1 MVEQLI
7 NKELLKKGVYLD
19 NSTVFENLV
28 ALTNQLFETP
38 ILSIC
43 RIEDKKLNYHY
54 LQGINF
60 EAIPSINLFA
70 NYCLRKKDHLIIPDF
85 KNHHISDLT
94 IDQGP
99 NTQFL
104 FYAGIPL
111 YNELEELIGLFEIA
125 DFVPRDFSENQTK
138 QLKLIAKQI
147 QQELLVDSKLKS
159 WENDLLAYSVS
170 SNILFCFVDQSF
182 KIINFNKLFAS
193 FINIHFEKTVEK
205 GADIIQYIPM
215 NYRTYFTKSLDLA
228 MEGKDSEVE
237 QFKKYND
244 VQSLWIDTFTCIKDS
259 SDNFIGVAIRS
270 KEIVAETNKTKDY
283 EANDHRN
290 NLLLQELEESWW
302 DKDFIKNETFYSP
315 KWWEMLGL
323 KPDTTQSK
331 NDHWKTY
338 LHPDDIVK
346 FEKFN
351 SSTDFK
357 NRTSFEIEL
366 RLRHANGYYIPVLS
380 AGKILKNEEGE
391 IIRVFGSNID
401 LTRIKKAEEQADE
414 SKSNLL
420 TIFNH
425 APTAMLIARPDD
437 GLIIMVNK
445 ELQSLAEA
453 DAVDL
458 IGMYTTDFYA
468 YNFERDLFMSVMEEK
483 GSVKNLELRIK
494 KKDGSI
500 ANCLVSSE
508 MITWKGEKM
517 LLSGFIDI
525 TERKKSES
533 LLIQNEERFRSLY
546 NRTPVM
552 LHSLNQNGDFVSVS
566 DYWLAKL
573 GYQRLQIIGKNIG
586 DFFTKA
592 SFKDSV
598 KVRIPELNKRGYDFD
613 IPYQVIKRNG
623 EIMDV
628 LVSTI
633 IEKSPDQNEFRY
645 LAVMQDVTERK
656 KLDEALQQSEDN
668 LRTIFENTNIGY
680 ALLDA
685 DFFIVS
691 FNSMMQKFA
700 QNDLHKTLYLHT
712 FSVLYFAEARQ
723 AALTAALKSVLEGQ
737 TVSYEINYIQ
747 PDGSDKWY
755 KMNMFPVFN
764 KKSVASGIVMAVE
777 DINETKLKEIHLSK
791 VVKEITDYKLAL
803 DESSI
808 VIISDENGIITYAN
822 ENCLK
827 ITEYSLDDI
836 LGKNINFLDS
846 GYHNKAYFT
855 EMWDTIQSGNI
866 WKGELRNK
874 NNSEHY
880 FWVDCTIVPF
890 VDINKKLY
898 QYISIQ
904 RDITKTKNA
913 EIELNK
919 SFSLVN
925 EQNKRLLNFSYIVSH
940 NLRSHTSNIISIL
953 NFLEKED
960 TVAEKSELL
969 QHLKRVSLS
978 LNDTLYNL
986 NEVVSIR
993 NNMNMVME
1001 PLNLREYILQALGVL
1016 SEQIIQKNVMI
1027 ENEVPE
1033 NTLVN
1038 YNPAYLESVVLNFIS
1053 NAIKYSSPERQ
1064 PRIVLSITHENGS
1077 MILNVIDN
1085 GIGIDMKKNGDKL
1098 FGMYKTFNN
1107 NPDARGIGLFITK
1120 NQIDA
1125 MGGKVEVES
1134 EIGKG
1139 TSFKIYF
1146 ANSNA

>member
-7 NKELLKKGVYLD
+7 NKELFKKGVYSD
-19 NSTVFENLV
+19 NFSVFENLIE
-28 ALTNQLFETP
+28 LTNQLFESP
-38 ILSIC
+38 YLSIC
-43 RIEDKKLNYHY
+43 GIEGGNLNYYY
-54 LQGINF
+54 LQGLDF
-60 EAIPSINLFA
+60 ESVPKFNSHAIE
-70 NYCLRKKDHLIIPDF
+70 CLSTKKYLI
-85 KNHHISDLT
+85 ISDLHNHIT
-94 IDQGP
+94 FDGAADQG
-99 NTQFL
+99 TYAQFL
-104 FYAGIPL
+104 FYAGFPL
-111 YNELEELIGLFEIA
+111 QNAQGELIGLFEIA
-125 DFVPRDFSENQTK
+125 DFKTRNFTEKQIK
-138 QLKLIAKQI
+138 QLTLISKQI
-147 QQELLVDSKLKS
+147 QQELLMNNTLKLWK
-159 WENDLLAYSVS
+159 NDLLAYSVS
-170 SNILFCFVDQSF
+170 ANSLFCFIDKSF
-182 KIINFNKLFAS
+182 KIINFNHVFAS
-193 FINIHFEKTVEK
+193 FIKKHFEKMVLK
-205 GADIIQYIPM
+205 GDDIIQYIPE
-215 NYRTYFTKSLDLA
+215 NYLKFFMESLNQA
-228 MEGKDSEVE
+228 FEGKDSEVE
-237 QFKKYND
+237 QLKFYGET
-244 VQSLWIDTFTCIKDS
+244 QSLWIDGFTCIKDTS
-259 SDNFIGVAIRS
+259 NNFIGVVIRS
-270 KEIVAETNKTKDY
+270 REITAEKNAIKEY
-283 EANDHRN
+283 EANDYRK

-302 DKDFIKNETFYSP
+302 DKDYIKNETFYSP

-323 KPDTTQSK
+323 KPDVTKK
-331 NDHWKTY
+331 NNEHWKTY
-338 LHPDDIVK
+338 LHPEDIVK
-346 FEKFN
+346 FEKFISN
-351 SSTDFK
+351 TDFK

-366 RLRHANGYYIPVLS
+366 RLRHTEGYYIPVLS
-380 AGKILKNEEGE
+380 TGKILKNETGE

-401 LTRIKKAEEQADE
+401 LTRIKKAEEFADE

-425 APTAMLIARPDD
+425 APTAMLIARPED

-458 IGMYTTDFYA
+458 IGMYTTEFYA
-468 YNFERDLFMSVMEEK
+468 FNFERDLFMQVMEEK

-500 ANCLVSSE
+500 AICLVSSE
-508 MITWKGEKM
+508 MIMWKGEKM
-517 LLSGFIDI
+517 LLFGFIDI
-525 TERKKSES
+525 SERKKSES

-586 DFFTKA
+586 EFFTKA

-623 EIMDV
+623 EVMDV

-668 LRTIFENTNIGY
+668 LRTIFENTNVGY

-685 DFFIVS
+685 DLFIVS

-723 AALTAALKSVLEGQ
+723 LGLTAALKSVLDGE

-747 PDGSDKWY
+747 TDGSDRWY

-808 VIISDENGIITYAN
+808 VIITDEKGIITYAN
-822 ENCLK
+822 ANCLK
-827 ITEYSLDDI
+827 ITEYPLDVI
-836 LGKNINFLDS
+836 LGKNFNFLDS
-846 GYHNKAYFT
+846 GYHSKEFFE
-855 EMWDTIQSGNI
+855 EMWETIQSGNI

-874 NNSEHY
+874 SNSEHY

-898 QYISIQ
+898 QYIAIQ

-1016 SEQIIQKNVMI
+1016 SEQIIQKNVNI
-1027 ENEVPE
+1027 INDVPE

-1038 YNPAYLESVVLNFIS
+1038 FNPAYFESVVLNFIS
-1053 NAIKYSSPERQ
+1053 NAIKYSSPVRQ
-1064 PRIVLSITHENGS
+1064 PKIMLSISHENGS
-1077 MILNVIDN
+1077 MIFNVIDN

-1134 EIGKG
+1134 ELGKG
-1139 TSFKIYF
+1139 TRFKIYF
-1146 ANSNA
+1146 AN

>member
-7 NKELLKKGVYLD
+7 NKEHFKKGVLIE
-19 NSTVFENLV
+19 NSLAFVHLIE
-28 ALTNQLFETP
+28 LTNQLFETP
-38 ILSIC
+38 FLSIC
-43 RIEDKKLNYHY
+43 SIDNGKLNFNF
-54 LQGINF
+54 LQGVDFNQISDTN
-60 EAIPSINLFA
+60 PFA
-70 NYCLRKKDHLIIPDF
+70 NYCTRKKIVLIIRENNKTDF
-85 KNHHISDLT
+85 FELANLQKPYSD
-94 IDQGP
+94 
-99 NTQFL
+99 FH
-104 FYAGIPL
+104 FYCGVPL
-111 YNELEELIGLFEIA
+111 LNELGEIIGVFEIA
-125 DFVPRDFSENQTK
+125 DFEQREFSEKQIA
-138 QLKLIAKQI
+138 QLKLIAKQ
-147 QQELLVDSKLKS
+147 
-159 WENDLLAYSVS
+159 VS
-170 SNILFCFVDQSF
+170 QVL
-182 KIINFNKLFAS
+182 
-193 FINIHFEKTVEK
+193 T
-205 GADIIQYIPM
+205 
-215 NYRTYFTKSLDLA
+215 NYLT
-228 MEGKDSEVE
+228 
-237 QFKKYND
+237 Q
-244 VQSLWIDTFTCIKDS
+244 
-259 SDNFIGVAIRS
+259 
-270 KEIVAETNKTKDY
+270 
-283 EANDHRN
+283 
-290 NLLLQELEESWW
+290 
-302 DKDFIKNETFYSP
+302 YSP
-315 KWWEMLGL
+315 E
-323 KPDTTQSK
+323 
-331 NDHWKTY
+331 N
-338 LHPDDIVK
+338 I
-346 FEKFN
+346 
-351 SSTDFK
+351 ST
-357 NRTSFEIEL
+357 
-366 RLRHANGYYIPVLS
+366 V
-380 AGKILKNEEGE
+380 
-391 IIRVFGSNID
+391 NID
-401 LTRIKKAEEQADE
+401 ISRIEKAEFNAKE
-414 SKSNLL
+414 SENNLL

-425 APTAMLIARPDD
+425 APTAMLIARPGD

-458 IGMYTTDFYA
+458 IGMYTTEFYA
-468 YNFERDLFMSVMEEK
+468 YNFERDLFLSIMNDK
-483 GSVKNLELRIK
+483 GTVKNLELRIK
-494 KKDGSI
+494 KKDGTI

-508 MITWKGEKM
+508 KIVWKGEEM

-525 TERKKSES
+525 SERKKSES

-552 LHSLNQNGDFVSVS
+552 LHSLNQHGDFVSVS

-573 GYQRLQIIGKNIG
+573 GYQRMQIIGKNIS

-592 SFKDSV
+592 SFKDSI
-598 KVRIPELNKRGYDFD
+598 KIRIPELIKRGYDFD

-623 EIMDV
+623 EVMDV

-633 IEKSPDQNEFRY
+633 IEKTPDQNEIRY

-656 KLDEALQQSEDN
+656 KIDEALQQSEDN
-668 LRTIFENTNIGY
+668 LRTIFENTNVGY

-685 DFFIVS
+685 DLFIVS

-700 QNDLHKTLYLHT
+700 QEDLHKTLYLHT
-712 FSVLYFAEARQ
+712 FSILYFSEARQ
-723 AALTAALKSVLEGQ
+723 AGLASALKAVLEGE
-737 TVSYEINYIQ
+737 TISYEINYIQ
-747 PDGSDKWY
+747 PDGSDRWY

-777 DINETKLKEIHLSK
+777 DINESKLKEIHLSK

-808 VIISDENGIITYAN
+808 VMIADENGIITYAN

-827 ITEYSLDDI
+827 ATEYSLDEI
-836 LGKNINFLDS
+836 LGKNLNFLDS
-846 GYHNKAYFT
+846 GYHNKEFFND
-855 EMWDTIQSGNI
+855 MWNTIQSGNI
-866 WKGELRNK
+866 WKGEIRNK

-898 QYISIQ
+898 QYIAIQ
-904 RDITKTKNA
+904 RDITQTKNA
-913 EIELNK
+913 EFELNK

-993 NNMNMVME
+993 NNMNMVIE

-1016 SEQIIQKNVMI
+1016 SEQIIQKNVLI
-1027 ENEVPE
+1027 VNEVPE

-1064 PRIVLSITHENGS
+1064 PKIELSVFHDHEG
-1077 MILNVIDN
+1077 MILKVCDN

-1107 NPDARGIGLFITK
+1107 NADARGIGLFITK

-1134 EIGKG
+1134 ELGKG
-1139 TSFKIYF
+1139 TVFKIYF
-1146 ANSNA
+1146 TK

>member
-1 MVEQLI
+1 
-7 NKELLKKGVYLD
+7 
-19 NSTVFENLV
+19 
-28 ALTNQLFETP
+28 
-38 ILSIC
+38 
-43 RIEDKKLNYHY
+43 
-54 LQGINF
+54 
-60 EAIPSINLFA
+60 
-70 NYCLRKKDHLIIPDF
+70 
-85 KNHHISDLT
+85 
-94 IDQGP
+94 
-99 NTQFL
+99 
-104 FYAGIPL
+104 
-111 YNELEELIGLFEIA
+111 
-125 DFVPRDFSENQTK
+125 
-138 QLKLIAKQI
+138 
-147 QQELLVDSKLKS
+147 
-159 WENDLLAYSVS
+159 
-170 SNILFCFVDQSF
+170 
-182 KIINFNKLFAS
+182 
-193 FINIHFEKTVEK
+193 
-205 GADIIQYIPM
+205 
-215 NYRTYFTKSLDLA
+215 
-228 MEGKDSEVE
+228 
-237 QFKKYND
+237 
-244 VQSLWIDTFTCIKDS
+244 
-259 SDNFIGVAIRS
+259 
-270 KEIVAETNKTKDY
+270 
-283 EANDHRN
+283 
-290 NLLLQELEESWW
+290 
-302 DKDFIKNETFYSP
+302 
-315 KWWEMLGL
+315 
-323 KPDTTQSK
+323 
-331 NDHWKTY
+331 
-338 LHPDDIVK
+338 
-346 FEKFN
+346 
-351 SSTDFK
+351 
-357 NRTSFEIEL
+357 
-366 RLRHANGYYIPVLS
+366 
-380 AGKILKNEEGE
+380 
-391 IIRVFGSNID
+391 
-401 LTRIKKAEEQADE
+401 
-414 SKSNLL
+414 
-420 TIFNH
+420 
-425 APTAMLIARPDD
+425 
-437 GLIIMVNK
+437 
-445 ELQSLAEA
+445 
-453 DAVDL
+453 
-458 IGMYTTDFYA
+458 
-468 YNFERDLFMSVMEEK
+468 
-483 GSVKNLELRIK
+483 
-494 KKDGSI
+494 
-500 ANCLVSSE
+500 
-508 MITWKGEKM
+508 
-517 LLSGFIDI
+517 
-525 TERKKSES
+525 
-533 LLIQNEERFRSLY
+533 
-546 NRTPVM
+546 
-552 LHSLNQNGDFVSVS
+552 VSVS

-586 DFFTKA
+586 EFFTKA

-623 EIMDV
+623 EVMDV

-668 LRTIFENTNIGY
+668 LRTIFENTNVGY

-685 DFFIVS
+685 DLFIVS

-723 AALTAALKSVLEGQ
+723 AGLTAALKSVLEGE

-747 PDGSDKWY
+747 ADGSDRWY

-808 VIISDENGIITYAN
+808 VIITDENGIITYAN

-827 ITEYSLDDI
+827 ITEYSLDVI
-836 LGKNINFLDS
+836 LGKNFNFLDS
-846 GYHNKAYFT
+846 GYHSKEFFE
-855 EMWDTIQSGNI
+855 EMWETIQSGNI

-874 NNSEHY
+874 SNSEHY

-898 QYISIQ
+898 QYIAIQ

-1016 SEQIIQKNVMI
+1016 SEQIIQKNVNI
-1027 ENEVPE
+1027 VNDVPE

-1064 PRIVLSITHENGS
+1064 PKIILSISHENGS
-1077 MILNVIDN
+1077 MILNVSDN

-1134 EIGKG
+1134 ELGKG

-1146 ANSNA
+1146 AN

>member
-7 NKELLKKGVYLD
+7 DKEFFKKGVFLE
-19 NSTVFENLV
+19 NSLAFVHLIE
-28 ALTNQLFETP
+28 LTNQLFETSF
-38 ILSIC
+38 LSIC
-43 RIEDKKLNYHY
+43 SKENTKLDFHH
-54 LQGINF
+54 LQGIAFDDLPNTN
-60 EAIPSINLFA
+60 PFA
-70 NYCLRKKDHLIIPDF
+70 NYCSSKKDVLIFSGLNKTDLFETENLQYPY
-85 KNHHISDLT
+85 SD
-94 IDQGP
+94 
-99 NTQFL
+99 FL
-104 FYAGIPL
+104 FYCGIPL
-111 YNELEELIGLFEIA
+111 RNLQGDFIGIFEIA
-125 DFVPRDFSENQTK
+125 DFSERKFTDKQITSLRLIANQINEILSNYLVPNKKQNLINEVVDITRIEKAEFEAKESEN
-138 QLKLIAKQI
+138 
-147 QQELLVDSKLKS
+147 
-159 WENDLLAYSVS
+159 
-170 SNILFCFVDQSF
+170 
-182 KIINFNKLFAS
+182 
-193 FINIHFEKTVEK
+193 
-205 GADIIQYIPM
+205 
-215 NYRTYFTKSLDLA
+215 
-228 MEGKDSEVE
+228 
-237 QFKKYND
+237 
-244 VQSLWIDTFTCIKDS
+244 
-259 SDNFIGVAIRS
+259 
-270 KEIVAETNKTKDY
+270 
-283 EANDHRN
+283 
-290 NLLLQELEESWW
+290 
-302 DKDFIKNETFYSP
+302 
-315 KWWEMLGL
+315 
-323 KPDTTQSK
+323 
-331 NDHWKTY
+331 
-338 LHPDDIVK
+338 
-346 FEKFN
+346 
-351 SSTDFK
+351 
-357 NRTSFEIEL
+357 
-366 RLRHANGYYIPVLS
+366 
-380 AGKILKNEEGE
+380 
-391 IIRVFGSNID
+391 
-401 LTRIKKAEEQADE
+401 
-414 SKSNLL
+414 NLL
-420 TIFNH
+420 TIFNN
-425 APTAMLIARPDD
+425 APTAMLIARPTD

-468 YNFERDLFMSVMEEK
+468 YNFERDLFFSILTEK

-494 KKDGSI
+494 KKDGTI

-508 MITWKGEKM
+508 KIIWKGEQM

-525 TERKKSES
+525 SERKKSES

-573 GYQRLQIIGKNIG
+573 GYQRMQIIGKNIS

-592 SFKDSV
+592 SFKDSL
-598 KVRIPELNKRGYDFD
+598 KIRIPELNKRGYDFD

-623 EIMDV
+623 ELMDV

-633 IEKSPDQNEFRY
+633 IERSPDQNEIRY
-645 LAVMQDVTERK
+645 LAVMQDITERK
-656 KLDEALQQSEDN
+656 KVDEALQQSEDN
-668 LRTIFENTNIGY
+668 LRTIFENTNVGY

-685 DFFIVS
+685 DLFIVS

-700 QNDLHKTLYLHT
+700 QEDLHKTLYLHT
-712 FSVLYFAEARQ
+712 FSILYFAEARQ
-723 AALTAALKSVLEGQ
+723 ASLSQALKSVLKGE
-737 TVSYEINYIQ
+737 TITYEINYVQ
-747 PDGSDKWY
+747 PDGSDRWY

-764 KKSVASGIVMAVE
+764 KKSVASGIVMAIE
-777 DINETKLKEIHLSK
+777 DINESKLKELHLSK

-808 VIISDENGIITYAN
+808 VIITDEHGIITYAN

-827 ITEYSLDDI
+827 ATEYSLDEI
-836 LGKNINFLDS
+836 LGKDFNFLDS
-846 GYHNKAYFT
+846 GYHSKEFFT
-855 EMWDTIQSGNI
+855 EMWDTIQSGKI
-866 WKGELRNK
+866 WKGEIRNK
-874 NNSEHY
+874 SNSEHY

-898 QYISIQ
+898 QYIAIQ
-904 RDITKTKNA
+904 RDITQTKNA
-913 EIELNK
+913 EFELNK

-993 NNMNMVME
+993 NNMNMVIE

-1016 SEQIIQKNVMI
+1016 SEQIIQKNVHI
-1027 ENEVPE
+1027 ENAVPE

-1053 NAIKYSSPERQ
+1053 NAIKYSSPNRQ
-1064 PRIVLSITHENGS
+1064 PQVELSIYYEYES
-1077 MILNVIDN
+1077 MILKVSDN

-1134 EIGKG
+1134 ELGKG
-1139 TSFKIYF
+1139 TTFKIYF
-1146 ANSNA
+1146 SK

>member
-7 NKELLKKGVYLD
+7 NKELFKKGMYLG
-19 NSTVFENLV
+19 NSSVFENLIE
-28 ALTNQLFETP
+28 LTNQLFEVP

-60 EAIPSINLFA
+60 ESIPNTNSFA
-70 NYCLRKKDHLIIPDF
+70 NYCLRKKNSLIIPDF
-85 KNHHISDLT
+85 KNHSVFDLE
-94 IDQGP
+94 IDQGS

-104 FYAGIPL
+104 FYVGMPL
-111 YNELEELIGLFEIA
+111 YNELDELIGLFEIA
-125 DFVPRDFSENQTK
+125 DFVPRDISENQAK
-138 QLKLIAKQI
+138 QLKLIANQI
-147 QQELLVDSKLKS
+147 QQELVINSKLKS

-170 SNILFCFVDQSF
+170 SNNLFCFVDKSF
-182 KIINFNKLFAS
+182 KILNFNHS
-193 FINIHFEKTVEK
+193 FISFVTKNFQKTVLI
-205 GADIIQYIPM
+205 GDNIIQYIPE
-215 NYRTYFTKSLDLA
+215 NYRIIFSESLNQAL
-228 MEGKDSEVE
+228 EGKDFEIE
-237 QFKKYND
+237 QLKFYEG
-244 VQSLWIDTFTCIKDS
+244 VQSLWIDTFTCIKDPS
-259 SDNFIGVAIRS
+259 NNFIGVAIRS
-270 KEIVAETNKTKDY
+270 REITAEKNTIKEY
-283 EANDHRN
+283 EANDYRK

-302 DKDFIKNETFYSP
+302 DKDFIKNETYYSP

-323 KPDTTQSK
+323 KPDTTQSN

-338 LHPDDIVK
+338 LHPDDILK
-346 FEKFN
+346 FEKFILG
-351 SSTDFK
+351 TDFT

-366 RLRHANGYYIPVLS
+366 RLRHTDGYYIPVLS
-380 AGKILKNEEGE
+380 KGKILKNEKGE
-391 IIRVFGSNID
+391 VIRIFGSNID
-401 LTRIKKAEEQADE
+401 LTLIKKAEGLADE

-420 TIFNH
+420 SIFNH
-425 APTAMLIARPDD
+425 APTAMLIARPED

-458 IGMYTTDFYA
+458 IGMYTTEFYA
-468 YNFERDLFMSVMEEK
+468 FNFERDLFMSVMEEK

-494 KKDGSI
+494 KKDGTI

-508 MITWKGEKM
+508 MIMWKGEKM

-525 TERKKSES
+525 SERKKSES

-586 DFFTKA
+586 EFFTKA

-623 EIMDV
+623 EVMDV

-668 LRTIFENTNIGY
+668 LRTIFENTNVGY

-685 DFFIVS
+685 DLFIVS

-723 AALTAALKSVLEGQ
+723 AGLTAALKSVLEGE

-747 PDGSDKWY
+747 ADGSDRWY

-808 VIISDENGIITYAN
+808 VIITDENGIITYAN

-827 ITEYSLDDI
+827 ITEYSLDVI
-836 LGKNINFLDS
+836 LGKNFNFLDS
-846 GYHNKAYFT
+846 GYHSKEFFE
-855 EMWDTIQSGNI
+855 EMWETIQSGNI

-874 NNSEHY
+874 SNSEHY

-898 QYISIQ
+898 QYIAIQ

-1016 SEQIIQKNVMI
+1016 SEQIIQKNVNI
-1027 ENEVPE
+1027 VNDVPE

-1064 PRIVLSITHENGS
+1064 PKIILSISHENGS
-1077 MILNVIDN
+1077 MILNVSDN

-1134 EIGKG
+1134 ELGKG

-1146 ANSNA
+1146 AN